1 MHEVVD
7 IPSVVSLAGAFIKV
21 EDGRTTSH
29 GLWDLAFLKG
39 NRALQLW
46 VCITWLQLRVELV
59 RLQVS
64 ALILNQSLKL
74 CLDG

>member
-7 IPSVVSLAGAFIKV
+7 IPSVVSLAGAFIEV
-21 EDGRTTSH
+21 NDGRITSH

-46 VCITWLQLRVELV
+46 VCITWLQLRVE
-59 RLQVS
+59 
-64 ALILNQSLKL
+64 
-74 CLDG
+74 